1 MPEIS
6 LIKGVL
12 YDTARVD
19 AGKVIAPPYD
29 VISEDE
35 RAALEALDPHN
46 VVRLILPRGD
56 GDAKYAG
63 AAELFQKW
71 QAEGVLKRDARPAV
85 YRYHQAFQ
93 LAELPGRNFT
103 RRGII
108 CAVRIHAYDEKV
120 ILPHERTLRGPKED
134 RLKLM
139 RATGT
144 HFSQIF
150 GLYRDPSRTADDAFA
165 RTEHRAPD
173 LEGKTADGTTHRL
186 WRVTDRE
193 ALADI
198 GRTISP
204 LKVYIADGHHR
215 YETMLALRDEIRA
228 ARGGTVGYRAASEF
242 ATFFLTN
249 MSDPGMVVLPFHR
262 LVHSVQGFDADAFLA
277 KLRTVFEVDLLSGGA
292 KNIAALKTH
301 VHELG
306 QSRPSFGI
314 VLPGSDHAWLASL
327 AHDPRLP
334 VHKALAQLDVTV
346 LHGVVLERFL
356 GIDREAQEK
365 QTHITYVK
373 DSADAVARVLR
384 KEAQVGFIM
393 NPTRVDQ
400 VLHVADAGETMP
412 QKSTFFYPKIASGMV
427 MNPISP
433 DEDLDKAW

>member
-12 YDTARVD
+12 FDSAKVD
-19 AGKVIAPPYD
+19 ASRVIAPPYD

-35 RAALEALDPHN
+35 RTALEALDPHN

-56 GDAKYAG
+56 DDDKYKA
-63 AAELFQKW
+63 AAELFQAW

-85 YRYHQAFQ
+85 YRYHQLFN
-93 LAELPGRNFT
+93 LAELPGRNFV
-103 RRGII
+103 RRGLIA
-108 CAVRIHAYDEKV
+108 AVRIHAYDEKV

-139 RATGT
+139 RATGA

-150 GLYRDPSRTADDAFA
+150 GLYRDPSRSADDQFA
-165 RTEHRAPD
+165 RAEHRAPD
-173 LEGKTADGTTHRL
+173 LEGKTADGTRHRL

-193 ALADI
+193 NLAEI
-198 GRTISP
+198 GKIISP

-228 ARGGTVGYRAASEF
+228 ARGGNIGYRAASEF

-249 MSDPGMVVLPFHR
+249 MSDPGMVVLPIHR
-262 LVHSVQGFDADAFLA
+262 LVHSLQGFEADAFLA
-277 KLRTVFEVDLLSGGA
+277 KLRTAFEVDLLSGGA
-292 KNIAALKTH
+292 KNVTALKAH
-301 VHELG
+301 VHERG
-306 QSRPSFGI
+306 QSRPTFGV

-327 AHDPRLP
+327 SHDPRLP
-334 VHKALAQLDVTV
+334 VHKTLAQLDVTV
-346 LHGVVLERFL
+346 LHGVVFERLL

-365 QTHITYVK
+365 QTNLTYVK
-373 DSADAVARVLR
+373 DTADAVARVVR
-384 KEAQVGFIM
+384 GEAQAGFIM